1 MRVIDFIG
9 DWLRGKASDLH
20 KDVAEQG
27 TLSPHLT
34 QTRDRDLK
42 TLAAPSC
49 REQRPCDR
57 EVSHPGGQICHWTSA
72 MHVSP

>member
-1 MRVIDFIG
+1 MNAVPVPAGKAGTRVIDFIG

-42 TLAAPSC
+42 TVAAPSC
-49 REQRPCDR
+49 REQ
-57 EVSHPGGQICHWTSA
+57 SA
-72 MHVSP
+72 L